1 MQTRSRQLST
11 YVAAQILIG
20 AWAYCQT
27 PPSLYDQHFTPEA
40 MKLRESHPRLF
51 VLNEATMSEFD
62 EISLGDFTVPDAVRR
77 QAMAAWHNAPRPP
90 EEEAYIVTTLFDA
103 YAQNPPNWT
112 VVQVALSVAWKGV
125 QDIRVETLA
134 RGLVESAAR
143 FPDEAMNSVA
153 PAIGYLAL
161 SGKDRDIEL
170 VKKATSRVFVGVDAE
185 PDAGYVGGPR
195 ESLCQCALVALF
207 MYPPLDQAIDAL
219 RDVSK
224 SHGGTRSGFN
234 WSIRETAEDYL
245 DQLRRVEKGKQ
256 VPMPRP

>member
-1 MQTRSRQLST
+1 MAL
-11 YVAAQILIG
+11 
-20 AWAYCQT
+20 
-27 PPSLYDQHFTPEA
+27 
-40 MKLRESHPRLF
+40 KESHTRLF
-51 VLNEATMSEFD
+51 TLNEAMMSEHD
-62 EISLGDFTVPDAVRR
+62 VLYLRDFTVPDAARR
-77 QAMAAWHNAPRPP
+77 KAMAEWHKMPRPP
-90 EEEAYIVTTLFDA
+90 DEAAYIVTTLFDA

-125 QDIRVETLA
+125 QDARVETLA
-134 RGLVESAAR
+134 RGLVESAASL
-143 FPDEAMNSVA
+143 PDEAMNSVA

-161 SGKDRDIEL
+161 SGKDRNIEL
-170 VKKATSRVFVGVDAE
+170 VKKATSRAFVGVDAE

-207 MYPPLDQAIDAL
+207 MYPPLDQAINAL

-234 WSIRETAEDYL
+234 WSIRENAEDYL
-245 DQLRRVEKGKQ
+245 DQLERVQKGEQ